1 MSYCFP
7 PISSVLPF
15 VRSSVRSFFLSFIR
29 SLIFWSFVCS
39 FSHLFILSFVC
50 SFILS
55 YFRTFVHRHGS
66 FIHLAFCW
74 QDAYKGKWN
83 RRRRQNGTTHKASC
97 SPFQHNFFSFLFFQ
111 FRVGGPT
118 GVSGML
124 ALWRV
129 EQEDSIDTE
138 HAPIPRR
145 LMVERSA
152 RDRVV
157 KLITVIEEVA
167 QVTQTKDNCD
177 IKLQNVF
184 LLLGELNETE
194 SSREWRL

>member
-1 MSYCFP
+1 M
-7 PISSVLPF
+7 
-15 VRSSVRSFFLSFIR
+15 
-29 SLIFWSFVCS
+29 
-39 FSHLFILSFVC
+39 
-50 SFILS
+50 
-55 YFRTFVHRHGS
+55 
-66 FIHLAFCW
+66 
-74 QDAYKGKWN
+74 
-83 RRRRQNGTTHKASC
+83 
-97 SPFQHNFFSFLFFQ
+97 
-111 FRVGGPT
+111 
-118 GVSGML
+118 
-124 ALWRV
+124 

-177 IKLQNVF
+177 IKLQYVF